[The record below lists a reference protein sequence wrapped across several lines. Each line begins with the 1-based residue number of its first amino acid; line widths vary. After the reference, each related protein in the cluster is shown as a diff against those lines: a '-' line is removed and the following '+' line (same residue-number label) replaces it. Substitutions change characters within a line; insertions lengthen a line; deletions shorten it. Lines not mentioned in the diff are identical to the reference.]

1 MKPQCIQA
9 VETAIGRKLKAN
21 ESADI
26 EANIKKAMVDLAR
39 QDIERWRN
47 LSEYEKTL
55 EASQHVGKM
64 LEAEVKRKNKIAAMD
79 IIALNKAMDKV
90 LNHKK
95 LSSMEALDR
104 MIAFHGDMSGI
115 QSVSKNAE
123 SIASLHQG
131 RLHDLY
137 SKVDGSLGLIQDKK
151 YVRDFVKEAFGE
163 DSGNPSAKKNAADFA
178 GVAADLK
185 DRFNRNGGD
194 IRTLEGWGLWTSWS
208 PGKALEKGLDK
219 WLELGLKNIDRNKAV
234 HEDGRAFTEDEL
246 IDLLTASYKTIKS
259 DGANKMEVGKA
270 NYSGNSKV
278 TNRHTESR
286 VLHWKDADAW
296 LEMQGEFGDM
306 PLIDIIDSNINR
318 MAKEIALVE
327 MFGSNPRENYKI
339 LKDAA
344 ANKDKDERNIPS
356 GKVDETASR
365 IDDMFDDFTGSNI
378 GSEFWANVGLAY
390 RSVNT
395 AAMLGGTTL
404 SSATDQA
411 MIAKTAHV
419 HGLSY
424 WKTFGEMISQLNPKN
439 KEDREFGYYL
449 GIGVSELTG
458 SISRWSD
465 DGLSSLHGRAA
476 KISRGA
482 NNIANQVLRISG
494 LQALTRASKVAFD
507 IMLMA
512 KYGDMTRNKSW
523 GDLHANDRELLEGT
537 GLNERAWQVMQLAK
551 PHVDRKG
558 RKLMS
563 ARSIYQIPDDKL
575 LTAMDKDVNQL
586 VNGINDQ
593 IKELNDRNALDDQRI
608 LNREQ
613 KLDDVKR
620 SLSQRLLDYANR
632 KDAQAQAEKQ
642 ALQDRMDLLDAQ
654 KEAAAAQADMN
665 AYIRTIENQ
674 EDLKG
679 FIDGIT
685 QGKTIDNLTDKAK
698 KLGRTL
704 ESLNNKVELK
714 ATKLNEKIKGFEKE
728 IQGKFSDFNDLL
740 GKRQKFSKEKLAAYE
755 DNLSERLNRYAARRD
770 VKAQREFEALS
781 ELKELVSLKQQQLET
796 DFEIK
801 KAVEQT
807 RIKGKTDKK
816 IDSSVA
822 RNTRINYKSGEDLG
836 RRLGNA
842 ERRMTEMRAKMRAAD
857 SSANKSINQKF
868 KDLDK
873 RVNALDDEFVEYQAK
888 VAERQTKRQHV
899 MDKLAN
905 SIDGEKK
912 LLAQK
917 IRDEVATQ
925 FQTHLLDEQGMAVIE
940 AGLREKTKVTGGTK
954 RGTLGGEVL
963 RLTTQFKSFPMAF
976 LMRHGSRTLSRDGWK
991 GKAGYALPLVAMT
1004 TVLGGLV
1011 VQLKELANGNDPS
1024 EMWDGEKWY
1033 TAGIDSDF
1041 LKRSFVAGGGL
1052 PILGDI
1058 LIAGTDTSGRD
1069 AGDFLSG
1076 PFGSDF
1082 SAILSLTVGNPT
1094 QALNGVETNWESEAF
1109 RFAKNKI
1116 PGQNLWYTKAA
1127 TNRMIFDN
1135 FQDMIAPGYR
1145 EKLLRKAEREH
1156 DRTRWLG
1163 DFDWGSGFDEARAP
1177 DFERVVE

>member
-1 MKPQCIQA
+1 MKDQCKAA
-9 VETAIGRKLKAN
+9 VAKALGKASLN
-21 ESADI
+21 QQEAQQI
-26 EANIKKAMVDLAR
+26 EQRIKDAMKSLAK
-39 QDIERWRN
+39 QDIQNWRN
-47 LSEYEKTL
+47 LSDADKLTKAGEFVAQDIQAQL
-55 EASQHVGKM
+55 
-64 LEAEVKRKNKIAAMD
+64 KRKHKIAAQD
-79 IIALNKAMDKV
+79 ILTQNKNLALLD
-90 LNHKK
+90 HPT
-95 LSSMEALDR
+95 LSASEVVDR
-104 MIAFHGDMSGI
+104 MVAPHGDMSGI
-115 QSVSKNAE
+115 QSIDSKARA
-123 SIASLHQG
+123 IASIYRGEL
-131 RLHDLY
+131 
-137 SKVDGSLGLIQDKK
+137 VDFYTSIKGGLGVFTDAELVQKIVRERFNDNTGDPLAKQISDKM
-151 YVRDFVKEAFGE
+151 GE
-163 DSGNPSAKKNAADFA
+163 VFDNM
-178 GVAADLK
+178 K
-185 DRFNRNGGD
+185 DRFNRAGGD
-194 IRTLEGWGLWTSWS
+194 IRDLGDKFGLPQVHS
-208 PGKALEKGLDK
+208 LEKIVKAGKEQWVRDVLPDQ
-219 WLELGLKNIDRNKAV
+219 DRSMFV
-234 HEDGRAFTEDEL
+234 HEDGNPYSDDEL
-246 IDLLTASYKTIKS
+246 KALLEYSFDTLSTN
-259 DGANKMEVGKA
+259 GANKTEIGRQ
-270 NYSGNSKV
+270 SFGGNSKV
-278 TNRHTESR
+278 TSRHSESR
-286 VLHWKDADAW
+286 VLHFKDADAY
-296 LEMQGEFGDM
+296 LRYQNKYGGM
-306 PLIDIIDSNINR
+306 PLVD
-318 MAKEIALVE
+318 LVE
-327 MFGSNPRENYKI
+327 AHINGLSKDIAMVENLGSSPKNAMRI
-339 LKDAA
+339 LMDAA
-344 ANKDKDERNIPS
+344 DKKDREKGLITSNENKTIKRAQ
-356 GKVDETASR
+356 T
-365 IDDMFDDFTGSNI
+365 MFDEFSGQNTPQ
-378 GSEFWANVGLAY
+378 SEVLANLGLAY
-390 RSVNT
+390 RSMNV
-395 AAMLGGTTL
+395 ASMLGGTTL
-404 SSATDQA
+404 SSITDQA
-411 MIAKTAHV
+411 MIAKTASV
-419 HGLSY
+419 HGIAY
-424 WKTFGEMISQLNPKN
+424 RKTFGELISQLNPKN
-439 KEDREFGYYL
+439 KEDRELAHSL
-449 GIGVSELTG
+449 GLATEEMLG
-458 SISRWSD
+458 SIARWSD
-465 DGLSSLHGRAA
+465 DGLTSVHGKSQKLARVSSG
-476 KISRGA
+476 
-482 NNIANQVLRISG
+482 IASQVMRVSG
-494 LQALTRASKVAFD
+494 LNALTAASKVGFSK
-507 IMLMA
+507 MLME
-512 KYGDMTRNKSW
+512 KYGRLSRFKAW
-523 GDLHANDRELLEGT
+523 ADLDATDRELMEKT
-537 GLNERAWQVMQLAK
+537 GLSERAWEVMRLAD
-551 PHVDRKG
+551 PVVDRKG
-558 RKLMS
+558 NQLMS

-575 LTAMDKDVNQL
+575 LTAMDKDVKQL

-608 LNREQ
+608 LSREQ

-728 IQGKFSDFNDLL
+728 IQGKLSEFNDLL

-755 DNLSERLNRYAARRD
+755 DNLSERLNRYATRRD
-770 VKAQREFEALS
+770 VKAQREFEALN

-807 RIKGKTDKK
+807 RTKGKTDKK

-873 RVNALDDEFVEYQAK
+873 RVNALDDEFAEYQAK

-917 IRDEVATQ
+917 IRDEVASQ
-925 FQTHLLDEQGMAVIE
+925 FQAHLLDEQGMAVVE
-940 AGLREKTKVTGGTK
+940 AGLRERTWMSPGTRK
-954 RGTLGGEVL
+954 GTAMGEIMKSML
-963 RLTTQFKSFPMAF
+963 QFKSFSTSF
-976 LMRHGSRTLSRDGWK
+976 LMRHGSRTMAQQGIK
-991 GKAGYALPLVAMT
+991 GKAAYAIPLIAMT

-1011 VQLKELANGNDPS
+1011 VQLKELANGNDPQVI
-1024 EMWDGEKWY
+1024 WDEDDPQK
-1033 TAGIDSDF
+1033 TANF
-1041 LKRSFVAGGGL
+1041 FFRSFVAGGGL
-1052 PILGDI
+1052 PVLGDI
-1058 LIAGTDTSGRD
+1058 IVAGTDPSGRD
-1069 AGDFLSG
+1069 SSEFLVG
-1076 PFGSDF
+1076 PFGSD
-1082 SAILSLTVGNPT
+1082 ATALLGLTVGNLT
-1094 QALNGVETNWESEAF
+1094 QYYEGKDTNAANEAF
-1109 RFAKNKI
+1109 RLVKGKI
-1116 PGQNLWYTKAA
+1116 PAQNLWYTKAA